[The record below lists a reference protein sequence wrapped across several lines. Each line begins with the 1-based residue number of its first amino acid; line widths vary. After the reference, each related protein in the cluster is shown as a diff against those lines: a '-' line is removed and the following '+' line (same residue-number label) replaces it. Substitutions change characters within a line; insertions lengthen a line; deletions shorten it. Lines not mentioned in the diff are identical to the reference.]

1 MNDTKF
7 TKLNKPDFDRLYE
20 MKSGFWNSRTQ
31 TAASSCFQA
40 ITYHQMQE
48 WTSAT
53 SLLISALPFS

>member
-20 MKSGFWNSRTQ
+20 SLMRFWNSRTQ

-40 ITYHQMQE
+40 IKYHQMQE

-53 SLLISALPFS
+53 SLPTYALPF